1 MRGTAARLVL
11 GFVAF
16 VLVGWA
22 IGELW
27 LSIVGSADLDEVR
40 GVAAQRSAALT
51 DVAKVLTW
59 AGSAFV
65 LVPLALICCL
75 ALGWAGLRRE
85 ALIVALS
92 LSGAILLSDSI
103 KLLVSRSRPPV
114 VHLQA
119 VTGTSFPSGHATQ
132 ASAFWL
138 LLGFWV
144 LRAAGAPP
152 PVTCVAAA
160 FALMLVLGVAASRVY
175 LGVHYPG
182 DVVGGVLLGTGWT
195 TFVVCCTR
203 EATVQ

>member
-1 MRGTAARLVL
+1 MRSTATRLVL

-22 IGELW
+22 VGELW

-40 GVAAQRSAALT
+40 DVAAQRSAALT
-51 DVAKVLTW
+51 DVSKVVTW

-65 LVPLALICCL
+65 LVPLALICCV

-92 LSGAILLSDSI
+92 LGGAILLSDSV

-114 VHLQA
+114 AHLQA
-119 VTGTSFPSGHATQ
+119 VAGTSFPSGHATQ

-138 LLGFWV
+138 SLVLV

-152 PVTCVAAA
+152 PLICVAAA
-160 FALMLVLGVAASRVY
+160 LALMLVLGVAASRVY

-182 DVVGGVLLGTGWT
+182 DIVAGVLLGTGWAT
-195 TFVVCCTR
+195 LVVRCMR

>member
-1 MRGTAARLVL
+1 VRSAAARLVL

-138 LLGFWV
+138 SLGFWV

-152 PVTCVAAA
+152 PVSCVAAA

-195 TFVVCCTR
+195 AFVVCCTR

>member
-1 MRGTAARLVL
+1 VRSTAARLVL

-40 GVAAQRSAALT
+40 GVAAQRSSALT

-138 LLGFWV
+138 SLGFWV

-152 PVTCVAAA
+152 PVSCVAAA

-195 TFVVCCTR
+195 AFVVCCTR

>member
-1 MRGTAARLVL
+1 MRSTAARLVL

-22 IGELW
+22 VGELW
-27 LSIVGSADLDEVR
+27 LSIVGSADVDEVR
-40 GVAAQRSAALT
+40 DVAAQRSAVPT

-65 LVPLALICCL
+65 LVPLALVCCV

-85 ALIVALS
+85 ALIVAFS
-92 LSGAILLSDSI
+92 LGGATLLSDSV

-114 VHLQA
+114 AHLQA
-119 VTGTSFPSGHATQ
+119 VIGTSFPSGHTTQ

-138 LLGFWV
+138 SLV
-144 LRAAGAPP
+144 LVVRAAGAPP

-160 FALMLVLGVAASRVY
+160 FALALVLGVAVSRVY

-182 DVVGGVLLGTGWT
+182 DIVGGVLLGTGWT
-195 TFVVCCTR
+195 VFVMRDVR
-203 EATVQ
+203 EAAAQ